1 MFLSFFLIVNC
12 SAANVFDDLAKNNK
26 KSLKLWIM
34 NTTDIN
40 QLNEQGQTP
49 LIKAIQKKRIY
60 FVGKLLSSPKTDL
73 NIIDDFGKT
82 ALDYAVEMN
91 LKNLAFA
98 MIIYKGK
105 VTNLDNLK
113 KLTKIIK
120 SKKRFA
126 SVVGGLNLILG
137 TVGLILLQPI
147 IGLFGVVLGLSDI
160 TLAVAISDYEQCL
173 EDYLISS

>member
-1 MFLSFFLIVNC
+1 
-12 SAANVFDDLAKNNK
+12 
-26 KSLKLWIM
+26 
-34 NTTDIN
+34 
-40 QLNEQGQTP
+40 
-49 LIKAIQKKRIY
+49 
-60 FVGKLLSSPKTDL
+60 
-73 NIIDDFGKT
+73 
-82 ALDYAVEMN
+82 MN